1 MSKARPPKKTET
13 LEVRVPYA
21 LKRDFMAQARSRGRT
36 ASAELRE
43 FIDSY
48 LADGRPVE
56 RRPRFNRLMSKRM
69 AKPAAATAMIGAI
82 VAAHLMLP
90 TAAAAASDFRSAF
103 AQLDRNKDG
112 RLTPDELS
120 AEPVHEADALHSLDN
135 GRVANGV
142 VPDPAAA
149 HKIQRRARSPLAMP
163 G

>member
-13 LEVRVPYA
+13 LEVRLPYA

-48 LADGRPVE
+48 LADRRPVE
-56 RRPRFNRLMSKRM
+56 RRPGLSRLMSKRM

-103 AQLDRNKDG
+103 AQIDRNEDG
-112 RLTPDELS
+112 RLKP
-120 AEPVHEADALHSLDN
+120 DALHSLDD
-135 GRVANGV
+135 GRGANGV
-142 VPDPAAA
+142 VPDRAAG
-149 HKIQRRARSPLAMP
+149 HKIRRESRSTPATP